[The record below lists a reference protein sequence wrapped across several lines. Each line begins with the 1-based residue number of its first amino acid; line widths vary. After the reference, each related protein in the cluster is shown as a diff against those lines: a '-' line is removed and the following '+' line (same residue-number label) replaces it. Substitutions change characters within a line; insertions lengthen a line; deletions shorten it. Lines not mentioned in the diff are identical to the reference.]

1 MKALLR
7 KLPGAL
13 AVLLFWTAL
22 WALLARLVG
31 QELLLP
37 SPLQVLRKLVALM
50 STEPFWA
57 ATGRSILRVLT
68 GLAAATL
75 LGVLLAALTERSAL
89 ARHLLSPV
97 MTLVKSTPVASF
109 IILAL
114 LWLGRD
120 VLPAF
125 ITALMVLPVVWAN
138 VSAGLAGQDRQ
149 LLELARVYRL
159 PRLRVLRR
167 ITVPSVLPHFSAA
180 LRSSLGM
187 GWKAGIAAEVLTV
200 PARSIGKNIFE
211 AKLYLETTELFAWTL
226 AVIVLSLIIER
237 ILLRLVGGMG
247 RKGGGEAAGA

>member
-1 MKALLR
+1 MKAALR

-37 SPLQVLRKLVALM
+37 SPLQVLKKLASM
-50 STEPFWA
+50 AGTELFWLA
-57 ATGRSILRVLT
+57 AGRSILRVLA
-68 GLAAATL
+68 GLLSAIV
-75 LGVLLAALTERSAL
+75 LGVLLAVLTTRSPL
-89 ARHLLSPV
+89 ARRLLSPA
-97 MTLVKSTPVASF
+97 MTVVKSTPVASF

-114 LWLGRD
+114 LWLGRN

-138 VSAGLAGQDRQ
+138 VSAGLAARDEQ

-159 PRLRVLRR
+159 PRRRVLRR
-167 ITVPSVLPHFSAA
+167 VTVPSVLPHFRAA

-200 PARSIGKNIFE
+200 PPLSIGKNIFE

-226 AVIVLSLIIER
+226 TVIVLSLVIER
-237 ILLRLVGGMG
+237 ILLRLVGRIGW
-247 RKGGGEAAGA
+247 KGGGEPA

>member
-1 MKALLR
+1 MKAALR
-7 KLPGAL
+7 KLPTAL

-37 SPLQVLRKLVALM
+37 SPIAVLKTLAAM
-50 STEPFWA
+50 AGTADFWL
-57 ATGRSILRVLT
+57 ATLRSILRVLA
-68 GLAAATL
+68 GLMAATL
-75 LGVLLAALTERSAL
+75 LGILLAILTESSAP
-89 ARHLLSPV
+89 ARLLLSPA

-120 VLPAF
+120 ILPAF
-125 ITALMVLPVVWAN
+125 ITTLMVLPVVWSN
-138 VSAGLAGQDRQ
+138 VSAGLAGRDRQ
-149 LLELARVYRL
+149 LLELAQVYRL
-159 PRLRVLRR
+159 PRLRVLRH
-167 ITVPSVLPHFSAA
+167 ITIPSVLPHFRAA

-200 PARSIGKNIFE
+200 PPLSIGKNIFE

-237 ILLRLVGGMG
+237 VLLRLVGRIG
-247 RKGGGEAAGA
+247 REGGGSCAEA